1 MLKAYLIISFIYAA
15 LKTVGTDEQT
25 LQGTIGFFLSRFLG
39 SFYYIIKDIVLMFI
53 PKTEPKGRR

>member
-15 LKTVGTDEQT
+15 LKTVGSDEQT

-39 SFYYIIKDIVLMFI
+39 SFYYILKDIVSWFI
-53 PKTEPKGRR
+53 PKPETKGRQ